1 VDRLVQVAQ
10 HVDDLDRAVAFYRD
24 VLDLPLVARFETPPM
39 AFFDLGSTRLLLGD
53 SHYRSSIYLAV
64 DDIDAAVERM
74 TAAGAR
80 FEHGPQLVH
89 TDVDG
94 IFGDPG
100 TEDWMAFV
108 WDSEGNLLGLVE
120 RRPPS

>member
-1 VDRLVQVAQ
+1 MERLVQVAQ

-24 VLDLPLVARFETPPM
+24 VLGLPFVARFDTPPM
-39 AFFDLGSTRLLLGD
+39 AFFDLGSTRLLLGAD
-53 SHYRSSIYLAV
+53 HYRSSVYFGV
-64 DDIDAAVERM
+64 EDIDAAVERM

-80 FEHGPQLVH
+80 FEHGPRLVH

-94 IFGDPG
+94 TFGAPG